1 MAMGANWKI
10 LQSETL
16 LRDRWIDL
24 RADRCVTPQGAE
36 ITPYYV
42 LSYPD
47 WINVVAITSEDH
59 LVLVRQYRHGAGR
72 VCLELPSGGVEA
84 GESPEMTAR
93 RELAEETGY
102 VSERWQLLS
111 SLSPN
116 PASHA
121 NRVHSFL
128 ALDAQPFT
136 HRQLDKGEEGL
147 SVELCPVPQI
157 LGQLSTGGLDQAMHV
172 SALLLALMKLGR
184 LKA

>member
-1 MAMGANWKI
+1 MAADWKT

-24 RADRCVTPQGAE
+24 RADRCATPQGVE
-36 ITPYYV
+36 IAPYYV

-47 WINVVAITSEDH
+47 WINVVAITPEDH
-59 LVLVRQYRHGAGR
+59 LVLVRQYRHGAGK

-102 VSERWQLLS
+102 VSDRWQLLC

-116 PASHA
+116 PASHT

-128 ALDAQPFT
+128 ALEARPGT
-136 HRQLDKGEEGL
+136 SPKLDIGEEGL
-147 SVELCPVPQI
+147 SVELRTLTEVQS
-157 LGQLSTGGLDQAMHV
+157 QLASGALDQAMHV
-172 SALLLALMKLGR
+172 SALLLGLMHIGR
-184 LKA
+184 LRT